1 MTIRK
6 PANLKGFTIVEIMIA
21 LMIFAMVLTAMYSI
35 WMSILKGSRAGLN
48 AAASAQR
55 GRIAIRTLEDV
66 LLTAQM
72 FRANVNYYYF
82 YADTS
87 TDFAELSLVARLP
100 ASFPGVGRYGD
111 QIVRRVTFRVENGPN
126 SDRQLVMTQAP
137 MLATN
142 IEPYL
147 LVLAKDVTLFTLE
160 FWDADPRVND
170 WVSEWT
176 NTNSLPKLMRV
187 ALGLGKSLQR
197 SSDPRDLY
205 TRVVALP
212 GISVPPEW
220 QLGQPGQPGGQRG
233 TNVVGTNF
241 NRGQL
246 PFPRVIPP
254 GNTFQPPTRL
264 K

>member
-1 MTIRK
+1 MKLRSAA
-6 PANLKGFTIVEIMIA
+6 PAKGFTIVEIMIA

-35 WMSILKGSRAGLN
+35 WMSILKGSRAGLS

-55 GRIAIRTLEDV
+55 GRIAIRTLEDA

-72 FRANVNYYYF
+72 FRANMNYYWF
-82 YADTS
+82 SADTS
-87 TDFAELSLVARLP
+87 TDFAELSLVSRLP

-111 QIVRRVTFRVENGPN
+111 QIVRRVTFRVENGAD

-142 IEPYL
+142 IEPYS
-147 LVLAKDVTLFTLE
+147 LVLAKDVTLFTME

-187 ALGLGKSLQR
+187 ALGLGKSPQR
-197 SSDPRDLY
+197 SSEPRDLY
-205 TRVVALP
+205 SRVVSLP
-212 GISVPPEW
+212 GISIPPEW
-220 QLGQPGQPGGQRG
+220 QIGMPQQQPGQRG
-233 TNVVGTNF
+233 TNQPGTNF

-246 PFPRVIPP
+246 PYPRVIPP
-254 GNTFQPPTRL
+254 ASVLQPPVRSR
-264 K
+264 